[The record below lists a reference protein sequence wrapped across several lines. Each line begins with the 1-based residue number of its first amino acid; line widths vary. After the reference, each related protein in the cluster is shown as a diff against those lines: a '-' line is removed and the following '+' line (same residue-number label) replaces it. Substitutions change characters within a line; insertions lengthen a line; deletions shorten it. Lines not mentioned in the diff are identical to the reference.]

1 MGILQL
7 FRRKPKSEFSIPI
20 TDESRRRLEA
30 CRKAIGRAEPFEA
43 LNELTALGMGDL
55 ETECAHLEARLN
67 QLNSREIQGVLSNET
82 AQRELNRINAGI
94 LSLVLRLERS
104 FEHDASNYRTLRNNL
119 QQRYAGRLRQKLGD
133 RQPINIRGYYS
144 TAGTTPIGAAA
155 YKDVMVP
162 DTEVRQTMLETFNA
176 ADGRLLVVGH
186 PGVGKTTLLLQLALA
201 LLEQHPDHIAA
212 VLNLATWQSE
222 FGSFD
227 NWLDRILPLELG
239 ISRTLSK
246 KIQQNASFILLLDGL
261 DEIPVGERDAC
272 LRAIGDYGTKVQNR
286 FVISSRTD
294 EYSSAS
300 KDAPVNVQIDLRPLT
315 AAQIEAEL
323 SSAGADRPEAARLRV
338 ALQHDNLLRE
348 AVATPFY
355 LNTAQM
361 LFAQGRN
368 WDEMG
373 FTATDEEGR
382 KRELVEAFVKSSLQN
397 ITQRQYPPQKAGRW
411 LSFLARKME
420 EEHMVVF
427 ELANLQA
434 GWMPRQKYIFR
445 TIFGMVNGIF
455 VGIGG
460 YLIGWFFSGSDRP
473 GNISDLLFLSG
484 IGIVVFSAHIAAG
497 AKIKTGEV
505 RTWSWTNYGQR
516 WVKGLYYICLGA
528 LVIVAGLKNQFLIKN
543 LITGILIMLFGIWIP
558 GYKVSSLLQINK
570 PYQRFNS
577 SLRNGMFPMVAHA
590 CLRLAIFLEGSLPLR
605 LVHFLNEMTERRLL
619 ESDGGSWRFRH
630 KILQDYFAK

>member
-43 LNELTALGMGDL
+43 LNELAALGLGDL

-67 QLNSREIQGVLSNET
+67 QLNSREIQGVLSNEA

-94 LSLVLRLERS
+94 LSLVLRLERA
-104 FEHDASNYRTLRNNL
+104 FEQDESNYRTLRGNL
-119 QQRYAGRLRQKLGD
+119 QTRYSWRLRQKLGD
-133 RQPINIRGYYS
+133 RQPINIRRFYS
-144 TAGTTPIGAAA
+144 TVGTTPIGAAA
-155 YKDVMVP
+155 YKDIVVP
-162 DTEVRQTMLETFNA
+162 DTEVRQTILETFDA
-176 ADGRLLVVGH
+176 AEGRMLIVGH
-186 PGVGKTTLLLQLALA
+186 PGVGKTTLLLKLALA
-201 LLEQHPDHIAA
+201 LLENRPDHIAA
-212 VLNLATWQSE
+212 VLNLATWRSDY
-222 FGSFD
+222 GTFD
-227 NWLDRILPLELG
+227 NWLEQILPLELG
-239 ISRTLSK
+239 VSHKLAVQIRRNT
-246 KIQQNASFILLLDGL
+246 SFILLLDGL
-261 DEIPVGERDAC
+261 DEVPATERDSC
-272 LRAIGDYGTKVQNR
+272 LQEIGRLGAKTENA
-286 FVISSRTD
+286 FVISSRID
-294 EYSSAS
+294 EYSASS
-300 KDAPVNVQIDLRPLT
+300 KDAPVNLQIEMRPLT
-315 AAQIEAEL
+315 AEQIEAEL
-323 SSAGADRPEAARLRV
+323 TSAGPGRPEAARLRV
-338 ALQHDNLLRE
+338 ALQNDPLLRE
-348 AVATPFY
+348 AVTTPFY
-355 LNTAQM
+355 LNTAQL
-361 LFAQGRN
+361 LFAEGRN

-373 FTATDEEGR
+373 FTATDVEGR

-455 VGIGG
+455 VGISG

-484 IGIVVFSAHIAAG
+484 ISIVIFSTHIAAG
-497 AKIKTGEV
+497 AKVKTGEV

-528 LVIVAGLKNQFLIKN
+528 LVIVAGLKNQFLIKH
-543 LITGILIMLFGIWIP
+543 IIAGILIIIFGIWIP

-570 PYQRFNS
+570 PYQRFNA
-577 SLRNGMFPMVAHA
+577 SLLNGMFPMIAHA
-590 CLRLAIFLEGSLPLR
+590 CLRLAMFLEGSLPLR
-605 LVHFLNEMTERRLL
+605 LVHFLNEMTERHML